1 MGAYQLKAREIP
13 YEDKYEVIVA
23 GGGPAGCTAAIA
35 AAREGKKT
43 LLIEA
48 TGCLGGMGTSGL
60 VPAWCPFSDKENIV
74 YAGLAVKIME
84 KVKATMPHVPKS
96 LVDWVPIDPEM
107 LKTVYDDMVT
117 ESGADVLFNTVLS
130 AAETDDRGNV
140 TAILVSN
147 KDGLSAY
154 SADIYI
160 DCTGDGD
167 LAVWAG
173 ASYEK
178 GDPDTGD
185 LQPASHCFVIS
196 NVDSYAY
203 QYGVRLHGANPESPV
218 HKIAASDKYPLV
230 HDFHMC
236 NNFVG
241 PGTVGFNAG
250 HVFNVDNT
258 NPRTLSQDLM
268 TGRKLARQLRDGLAE
283 YFPEAFANSYL
294 SQTGALMGIRE
305 TRRIVC
311 DYKITREDFIERKC
325 FEDEICRNCYYID
338 VHNTKKDAD
347 NVKSGNMAVREMFE
361 KHAVHYGKGESHG
374 VPYRALT
381 PIGLNN
387 VLIAGRSISSDRIV
401 NGSLRVMPVCL
412 AMGEAAG
419 MAAAMASD
427 AGKDV
432 RKVDVQ
438 ALRAKLRDMGAYLP

>member
-1 MGAYQLKAREIP
+1 MGVYQLKAREIP
-13 YEDKYEVIVA
+13 YDDRYEVIVA

-74 YAGLAVKIME
+74 YAGLAVEIME
-84 KVKATMPHVPKS
+84 KVKATMPHVPKT

-107 LKTVYDDMVT
+107 LKLVYDDMVT
-117 ESGADVLFNTVLS
+117 ESGAEVLFHTVLS
-130 AAETDDRGNV
+130 GVETDGQGNV
-140 TAILVSN
+140 SAILVSN

-178 GDPDTGD
+178 GDPETGD

-203 QYGVRLHGANPESPV
+203 QFGVRLHGANPDSPV
-218 HKIAASDKYPLV
+218 HKIAASDQYPLV

-305 TRRIVC
+305 TRRILC
-311 DYKITREDFIERKC
+311 DYKVTREDFVERRS

-338 VHNTKKDAD
+338 VHNTKKDAEE
-347 NVKSGNMAVREMFE
+347 VKSGSMEVRQMFA
-361 KHAVHYGKGESHG
+361 KHAVHYGPGESHG

-381 PIGLNN
+381 PVGLNN
-387 VLIAGRSISSDRIV
+387 VLIAGRSISSDRMV

-412 AMGEAAG
+412 AMGEAVG
-419 MAAAMASD
+419 MAAAMAAD

-438 ALRAKLRDMGAYLP
+438 ALRAKLREMGAYLP

>member
-13 YEDKYEVIVA
+13 YEDRYEVIVA

-74 YAGLAVKIME
+74 YAGLGIKIME
-84 KVKATMPHVPKS
+84 KVKATMPHVPKT

-117 ESGADVLFNTVLS
+117 ESGAEVLFNTVLS
-130 AAETDDRGNV
+130 AVDTDGQGNV
-140 TAILVSN
+140 TAIVVSN

-154 SADIYI
+154 AADIYI

-173 ASYEK
+173 AAYEK
-178 GDPDTGD
+178 GDPETGD

-203 QYGVRLHGANPESPV
+203 QFGVRLHGANPDSPV

-294 SQTGALMGIRE
+294 AQTGALMGIRE

-311 DYKITREDFIERKC
+311 DYKITREDFVARRS
-325 FEDEICRNCYYID
+325 FEDEVCRNCYYID
-338 VHNTKKDAD
+338 VHNTKKDAEK
-347 NVKSGNMAVREMFE
+347 VKSGNMAVREMFD
-361 KHAVHYGKGESHG
+361 KHAVHYGPGESHG

-381 PIGLNN
+381 PMGLNN

-438 ALRAKLRDMGAYLP
+438 ALREKLRVLGAYLP

>member
-1 MGAYQLKAREIP
+1 MGVYQLKAREIP
-13 YEDKYEVIVA
+13 YDDRYEVIVA

-74 YAGLAVKIME
+74 YAGLAVEIME
-84 KVKATMPHVPKS
+84 KVKATMPHVPKT

-107 LKTVYDDMVT
+107 LKLVYDDMVT
-117 ESGADVLFNTVLS
+117 ESGAEVLFHTVLS
-130 AAETDDRGNV
+130 GVETDGQGNV
-140 TAILVSN
+140 SAILVSN

-178 GDPDTGD
+178 GDPETGD

-203 QYGVRLHGANPESPV
+203 QFGVRLHGANPDSPV
-218 HKIAASDKYPLV
+218 HKIAASDQYPLV

-305 TRRIVC
+305 TRRILC
-311 DYKITREDFIERKC
+311 DYKVTREDFVERRS

-338 VHNTKKDAD
+338 VHNTKKDAEE
-347 NVKSGNMAVREMFE
+347 VKSGSMEVRQMFA
-361 KHAVHYGKGESHG
+361 KHAVHYGPGESHG

-381 PIGLNN
+381 PVGLNN
-387 VLIAGRSISSDRIV
+387 VLIAGRSISSDRMV

-412 AMGEAAG
+412 AMGEAVG
-419 MAAAMASD
+419 MAAAMAAD

-438 ALRAKLRDMGAYLP
+438 ALREKLRGRGGYFP